1 MCEYFTKTKIKNITT
16 VDIEN
21 YYKYLTDEKGLYIT
35 TVKHHQSQLKDEFR
49 YFKKNTWIYENPVND
64 ARFQAQKA
72 SEKFED
78 KVLNLENMQLILELA
93 ASEDDKSSLVLSTL
107 AGLCGMRKGEILGLK
122 YEDLE
127 PSKNRIY
134 IHNNRIQM
142 PEGGDLEKAPKS
154 GKSRYTCYPKIAQE
168 LLEIPKKQQEMLL
181 GIEVTKNDYV
191 YRTPFCILHSETNP
205 LTSTFKCSVRWRQ
218 FFTRCQKRLRNA
230 KLEEIRQLEGIAK
243 SYVITSAERDKLLIK
258 YNYKELE
265 YLRLHGML
273 HSFDSI
279 LLDNEVNYVNVSA
292 CLGHTLSDSL
302 TTSRYYHP
310 KDYVEPVNKFWDNNI
325 KIDVSKYL

>member
-1 MCEYFTKTKIKNITT
+1 
-16 VDIEN
+16 
-21 YYKYLTDEKGLYIT
+21 
-35 TVKHHQSQLKDEFR
+35 
-49 YFKKNTWIYENPVND
+49 
-64 ARFQAQKA
+64 
-72 SEKFED
+72 
-78 KVLNLENMQLILELA
+78 
-93 ASEDDKSSLVLSTL
+93 
-107 AGLCGMRKGEILGLK
+107 
-122 YEDLE
+122 
-127 PSKNRIY
+127 
-134 IHNNRIQM
+134 
-142 PEGGDLEKAPKS
+142 
-154 GKSRYTCYPKIAQE
+154 
-168 LLEIPKKQQEMLL
+168 MLL
-181 GIEVTKNDYV
+181 GREVTKDDYV

-205 LTSTFKCSVRWRQ
+205 FPSTSKCSVRLRQ

-243 SYVITSAERDKLLIK
+243 SYVITAAERDKLLIK

-265 YLRLHGML
+265 YLRLHGMR